1 MQVKPLLNL
10 IIPSLLLMP
19 LSGQACSSLAIT
31 NSTGHVFHGRT
42 LELSEDLPSWL
53 TYYPKGTA
61 FQKKAPDGS
70 NAASYQALYPILSV
84 TTNIYQDG
92 DDHNMLEGVNGAGL
106 SFSANMV
113 PEANLTPLAKEE
125 YKESIPVTSI
135 GEWALASFATVDEVR
150 DAVNK
155 GHFWSPILERLG
167 GVKSPFH
174 FAFYD
179 KKGGSIV
186 VEALNGK
193 FTVYDNPTK
202 VMTNGPD
209 FPWHLKNLNNY
220 TQLTNKDRSEATLG
234 NLTLVQPD
242 SGIATEALPSS
253 DTSVGRFIRGVY
265 YTTYAPVTN
274 STGDSFNVL
283 AHIMNRFDRMKNI
296 TTDTLGGE
304 STLRTGKT
312 MSEYTVWTALTDL
325 SDGIMLI
332 RGYKD
337 IGYKKFSL
345 QSFLDVRKP
354 VFEKINDANVAE
366 SY

>member
-1 MQVKPLLNL
+1 MKVKPLLNL
-10 IIPSLLLMP
+10 LLPSLLLMP
-19 LSGQACSSLAIT
+19 LPGKACSSLAIT
-31 NSTGHVFHGRT
+31 DSSGHVFHGRT

-70 NAASYQALYPILSV
+70 NAASYQALYPVLSV
-84 TTNIYQDG
+84 TTEVYQDG

-113 PEANLTPLAKEE
+113 PEANLTPLTKDE
-125 YKESIPVTSI
+125 YKTSVPVTSI
-135 GEWALASFATVDEVR
+135 GEWALANFATVEEVR
-150 DAVNK
+150 EAVKK
-155 GHFWSPILERLG
+155 GHFWSPVLTRLG

-186 VEALNGK
+186 VEALNGT
-193 FTVYDNPTK
+193 FHVYDNPTK

-209 FPWHLKNLNNY
+209 FPWHLQNLNNY
-220 TQLTNKDRSEATLG
+220 TQLTNKDRSEAVLGTLK
-234 NLTLVQPD
+234 LVQPD
-242 SGIATEALPSS
+242 SGIAAQALPSS

-265 YTTYAPVTN
+265 YTTYAPVAK

-304 STLRTGKT
+304 STIKTGKT
-312 MSEYTVWTALTDL
+312 LSEYTVWTSLTDL

-332 RGYKD
+332 RGYSD

-345 QSFLDVRKP
+345 EAFHDVKKP
-354 VFEKINDANVAE
+354 VFERINDANTAL